1 MKEISKDNVIDF
13 VINTVAYYA
22 QENNIRLLLN
32 PEPSTRL
39 YGANAGLDSLGLVVF
54 ITELEEAIDE
64 AYGVELTL
72 ADEKAMS
79 QTASPFRSIASL
91 SSYIHKLLAVTE
103 G

>member
-1 MKEISKDNVIDF
+1 MDNITKENIINF
-13 VINTVAYYA
+13 VITTVADYA
-22 QENNIRLLLN
+22 QENNIQLLLN

-54 ITELEEAIDE
+54 ITELEEAIDDT
-64 AYGVELTL
+64 YGVELTL

-79 QTASPFRSIASL
+79 QTVSPFRSISSL
-91 SSYIHKLLAVTE
+91 SSYIHKLLAASE